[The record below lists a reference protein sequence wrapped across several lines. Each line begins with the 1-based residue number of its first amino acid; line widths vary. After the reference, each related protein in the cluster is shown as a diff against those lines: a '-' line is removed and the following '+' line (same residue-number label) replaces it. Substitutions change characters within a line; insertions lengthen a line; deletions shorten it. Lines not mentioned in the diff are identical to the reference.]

1 MPSQAFF
8 CVYMCRPV
16 SACPWRFGLE
26 DDRRCKVYRWWM
38 QTKFYWISFL
48 VHGFGRHSWLF
59 PSEHGP
65 ACWKGR
71 VSHRQ
76 QNQVGREPESAHQGP
91 SVSDKYSSHSF
102 CRWVSHSLLLLS
114 TSIPLHLPRFF
125 SFLYSPPKSPVF
137 ACLHPLVFF
146 LSFFFI
152 CNYSNM

>member
-16 SACPWRFGLE
+16 SVCPWRLGME

-48 VHGFGRHSWLF
+48 VHGFGRRSWLF

-65 ACWKGR
+65 VCWKGR

-76 QNQVGREPESAHQGP
+76 QNQVGREPESAHRGP

-102 CRWVSHSLLLLS
+102 CRWVSHSIFPHLS
-114 TSIPLHLPRFF
+114 PCISLVSSP
-125 SFLYSPPKSPVF
+125 SFTRPQKSPVF
-137 ACLHPLVFF
+137 ACLHPLLFFF
-146 LSFFFI
+146 LSSFFI